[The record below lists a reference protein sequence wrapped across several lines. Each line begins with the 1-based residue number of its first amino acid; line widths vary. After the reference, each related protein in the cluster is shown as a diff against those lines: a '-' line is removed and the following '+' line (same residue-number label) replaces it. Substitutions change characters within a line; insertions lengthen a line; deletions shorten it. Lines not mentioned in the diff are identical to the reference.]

1 MTMTAR
7 EALTKAADIA
17 SEEQRECSL
26 ERDAAHCVH
35 IRDVIRD
42 LRDSLP
48 EDQPA
53 SAPSQ
58 TQGDAC
64 EYWGAERA
72 DEEHAYLTK
81 HLIEREA
88 ETEVAALRH
97 ASAPSQV
104 PAQQDASHKESLQR
118 EAAFM
123 RRAQAA
129 EAELAK
135 VRAEQMIP
143 DRPAVESAVKV
154 LIQRFE
160 KAPCDSDGASQCVR
174 CNVMFLARVM
184 RDMLDASQPPAER
197 EEKQA

>member
-135 VRAEQMIP
+135 MRAERLHML
-143 DRPAVESAVKV
+143 SALREYLSAQRMMFRRWAEGDDVKAFLWRNLHACEEEATMV
-154 LIQRFE
+154 LE
-160 KAPCDSDGASQCVR
+160 AYE
-174 CNVMFLARVM
+174 
-184 RDMLDASQPPAER
+184 PPAEG
-197 EEKQA
+197 EEKQS